1 MSSPRCTLNRWTAG
15 TGSSSYTPKTAEAK
29 EMEDKLKKM
38 MAERDKVDSMWHNQ
52 ASPADSTTC
61 HTKAK

>member
-38 MAERDKVDSMWHNQ
+38 IAERDKVDSMWQNQ
-52 ASPADSTTC
+52 ATTS
-61 HTKAK
+61 HNKAK